1 MPTSIP
7 PITMVTIAAAI
18 IAAVLFIS
26 GYVRGFRASVE
37 DFDQA
42 SDKFRPDTSS
52 RWGLLIPLA
61 VVAAGAVIALLGV
74 SPVFIQLAPFLSII
88 SAATIG
94 LLFYIEPNLD

>member
-1 MPTSIP
+1 
-7 PITMVTIAAAI
+7 MVTIAAAI

>member
-7 PITMVTIAAAI
+7 PITIVTIATAI

>member
-1 MPTSIP
+1 VPTSIP
-7 PITMVTIAAAI
+7 PITIVTIATAI

>member
-1 MPTSIP
+1 MPTTIP
-7 PITMVTIAAAI
+7 PITIVTIVCAIVAAG
-18 IAAVLFIS
+18 LFIS

-52 RWGLLIPLA
+52 RWGILIPLA
-61 VVAAGAVIALLGV
+61 VAAAGVVIALLGV
-74 SPVFIQLAPFLSII
+74 SPIFIQLAPFLSIL

-94 LLFYIEPNLD
+94 LLFYIEPSLD